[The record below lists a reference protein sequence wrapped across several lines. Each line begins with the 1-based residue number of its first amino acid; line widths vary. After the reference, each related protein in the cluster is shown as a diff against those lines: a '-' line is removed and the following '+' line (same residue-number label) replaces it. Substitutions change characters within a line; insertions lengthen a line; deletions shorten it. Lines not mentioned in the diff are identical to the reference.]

1 MASELPLTCDLVEC
15 GSCFVLK
22 MRTMLQADNTVDSF
36 IGANKGSWQPTRSSS
51 SSFFY
56 FASAADA
63 DDDGGGNL
71 D

>member
-1 MASELPLTCDLVEC
+1 
-15 GSCFVLK
+15 
-22 MRTMLQADNTVDSF
+22 MLQADNTVDYF
-36 IGANKGSWQPTRSSS
+36 IGANKGSWQPTRSSSS

>member
-1 MASELPLTCDLVEC
+1 
-15 GSCFVLK
+15 
-22 MRTMLQADNTVDSF
+22 MLQADNTVDSF